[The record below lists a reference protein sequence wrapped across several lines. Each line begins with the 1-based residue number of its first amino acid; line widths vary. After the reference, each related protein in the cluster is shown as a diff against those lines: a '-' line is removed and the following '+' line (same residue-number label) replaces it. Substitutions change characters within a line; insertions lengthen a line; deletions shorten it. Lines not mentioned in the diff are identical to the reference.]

1 MISGKDIWFE
11 AWDKYYAKCDDWM
24 QDIKN
29 DDMTEYHYH
38 DMCNRAH
45 AAGMTLEEHATY
57 WNRTLA
63 YYQAQPDDSS
73 E

>member
-29 DDMTEYHYH
+29 DDMTELLKRIKEYNMNTGH
-38 DMCNRAH
+38 
-45 AAGMTLEEHATY
+45 
-57 WNRTLA
+57 
-63 YYQAQPDDSS
+63 
-73 E
+73 